1 VPGGNL
7 IDSRRP
13 DSDNGAV
20 QRIKITDELRD
31 RAWQDFYVRNRRVL
45 TLTEGQRR
53 HISRV
58 TKRRTAPTEPHQAGQ
73 T

>member
-1 VPGGNL
+1 
-7 IDSRRP
+7 
-13 DSDNGAV
+13 V
-20 QRIKITDELRD
+20 QRIKITNELRD

-58 TKRRTAPTEPHQAGQ
+58 TRRRTTPVEQHQPGQAG
-73 T
+73 

>member
-1 VPGGNL
+1 MGT
-7 IDSRRP
+7 
-13 DSDNGAV
+13 V
-20 QRIKITDELRD
+20 QRIKITNELRD

-58 TKRRTAPTEPHQAGQ
+58 TRRRSSGQPHQAGQ
-73 T
+73 AG